1 MDACADESL
10 YHFTA
15 TVGHRNFDKAVHL
28 GGQDRS
34 GFQGAG
40 GGAGYS
46 GRFRPKVQP
55 LTLLYAIFDREDST
69 PFVFLSLAN
78 VTTSIELCTPSNCC
92 K

>member
-15 TVGHRNFDKAVHL
+15 TVGHRNFNKAVHL

-40 GGAGYS
+40 RGYS
-46 GRFRPKVQP
+46 GRHRSKVQP
-55 LTLLYAIFDREDST
+55 PTLLYTIFDREGST
-69 PFVFLSLAN
+69 PFVFLPLAN
-78 VTTSIELCTPSNCC
+78 VTTSIELCTPFNSC